1 MPTAA
6 LNNALVRVA
15 RLHRMLAAH
24 LLRRVGLHLGQE
36 LVMMQLW
43 DRGPQTQTD
52 LVRTLRSDAATMT
65 RTVRRLEHA
74 GFVRRR
80 PSATDKRAT
89 IIEPTPASQS
99 VRHEV
104 EAIWAQMEDTVTGDL
119 TPAQQADA
127 LALLQ
132 RIEDSLSR
140 ATTPP
145 P

>member
-1 MPTAA
+1 
-6 LNNALVRVA
+6 
-15 RLHRMLAAH
+15 
-24 LLRRVGLHLGQE
+24 
-36 LVMMQLW
+36 
-43 DRGPQTQTD
+43 
-52 LVRTLRSDAATMT
+52 
-65 RTVRRLEHA
+65 
-74 GFVRRR
+74 
-80 PSATDKRAT
+80 
-89 IIEPTPASQS
+89 